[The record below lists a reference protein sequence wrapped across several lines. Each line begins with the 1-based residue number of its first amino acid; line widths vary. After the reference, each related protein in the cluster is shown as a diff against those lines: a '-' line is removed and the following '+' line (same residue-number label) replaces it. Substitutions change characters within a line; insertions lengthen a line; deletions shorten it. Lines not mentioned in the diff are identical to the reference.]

1 MTEQEFWARVYA
13 SSIAGH
19 RSAEGRDLGGGELL
33 WYKTEDLLREAASDA
48 DAALA
53 EYRKRFA
60 LQTPVASKEFGSAN
74 RTTKTPRES
83 TEHRLN
89 IERAHLGDLETK
101 LKSYEGG
108 DRPSAPP
115 AQLFVDI
122 ALSRRTIA
130 TLEQSLSEA
139 NRPPDDHEPA
149 TGFPF

>member
-1 MTEQEFWARVYA
+1 MTEQEFWARA
-13 SSIAGH
+13 FFSSRSWTDDEDIAGWNPE
-19 RSAEGRDLGGGELL
+19 RKSAGV
-33 WYKTEDLLREAASDA
+33 AHFA

-60 LQTPVASKEFGSAN
+60 LQTPGASKEFGGAN
-74 RTTKTPRES
+74 RTTPRES
-83 TEHRLN
+83 TEHRLG
-89 IERAHLGDLETK
+89 IERAHLVDLETK

-149 TGFPF
+149 TGFPFLR

>member
-1 MTEQEFWARVYA
+1 MTDQEFWARVYA

-19 RSAEGRDLGGGELL
+19 RSAEGRDLGGGESL

-48 DAALA
+48 DAALT

-60 LQTPVASKEFGSAN
+60 SKEFGGAN
-74 RTTKTPRES
+74 RTTPRES

-89 IERAHLGDLETK
+89 IERAHLIDLETK
-101 LKSYEGG
+101 LESYDGG

-115 AQLFVDI
+115 ARLFADI

-130 TLEQSLSEA
+130 TLEQSLSET
-139 NRPPDDHEPA
+139 NKPPDDHEPA